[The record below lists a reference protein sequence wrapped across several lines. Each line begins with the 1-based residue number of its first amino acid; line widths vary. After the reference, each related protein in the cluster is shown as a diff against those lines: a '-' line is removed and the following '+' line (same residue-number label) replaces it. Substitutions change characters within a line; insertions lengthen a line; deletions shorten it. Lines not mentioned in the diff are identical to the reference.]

1 MSRNFFLLYVFFSF
15 MLGLSLNSKASSF
28 PQRGL
33 FIGSFDPI
41 TNAHILVL
49 QAALGQLDIQH
60 MTVVINSSSGKD
72 YSASIEERTEM
83 VRAALGESFSDK
95 ISFSVIE
102 EPAIGK
108 RELALQLAAKSKD
121 KILFQIAGDD
131 VQPKAK
137 ELFGDLPQIKTFI
150 LPRIDEK
157 SGRLGQLQSGFNLL
171 ESDKLSSVSS
181 TFVKQRRLLG
191 QSIVGL
197 VPSSVLSLIDDKKLY
212 RALNSQQI
220 AERLLKI
227 AKYSEHLET
236 LFKNPQTR
244 LPFNLNL
251 SPLTEISQVQLDH
264 SVSVI
269 SNVQLNLLQSED
281 AVIDLIARRIIHGNP
296 QLSKQYAF
304 TIQKLVQ
311 FELRKLSHKIEK
323 KDKFRCES
331 VF

>member
-1 MSRNFFLLYVFFSF
+1 MSRKFFLLYVFFSF

-60 MTVVINSSSGKD
+60 MTVVVNSSSGKD

-83 VRAALGESFSDK
+83 VRAALSESFSDK

-108 RELALQLAAKSKD
+108 RELAFQLAAKSKD

-157 SGRLGQLQSGFNLL
+157 SGQLGRLQSGFNLL
-171 ESDKLSSVSS
+171 ESEKLSSVSS
-181 TFVKQRRLLG
+181 TFVKKRRLQG
-191 QSIVGL
+191 QSIDGL
-197 VPSSVLSLIDDKKLY
+197 VPPSVLSRIEEKKLY

-220 AERLLKI
+220 AERHLKI

-236 LFKNPQTR
+236 ILKNPETR
-244 LPFNLNL
+244 LRFNLNL
-251 SPLTEISQVQLDH
+251 SSLAEISKESLDQ

-269 SNVQLNLLQSED
+269 SNTQLNLLQSED
-281 AVIDLIARRIIHGNP
+281 AVIDLIARRLIYANP
-296 QLSKQYAF
+296 QLSKESAF
-304 TIQKLVQ
+304 TIQKIIQ
-311 FELRKLSHKIEK
+311 FELRKLNHKIEK
-323 KDKFRCES
+323 NKLRCES